1 MSTTRFFLVEALT
14 GENRRIQSV
23 ALVTRYAER
32 SDHGAAFIREAQ
44 DSGRRQ
50 LLRESQRLG
59 VAPLGLQ
66 KPRPIVAV

>member
-1 MSTTRFFLVEALT
+1 MTTRRFFLVEALT
-14 GENRRIQSV
+14 GKNRLIQRI
-23 ALVTRYAER
+23 VTRYAER
-32 SDHGAAFIREAQ
+32 SDHGPAFIREAQ